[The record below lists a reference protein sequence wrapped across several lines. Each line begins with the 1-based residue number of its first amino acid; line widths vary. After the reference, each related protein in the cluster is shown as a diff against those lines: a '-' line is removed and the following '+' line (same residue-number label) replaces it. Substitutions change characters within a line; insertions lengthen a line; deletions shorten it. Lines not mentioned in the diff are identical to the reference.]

1 MEKDPVILF
10 KLDNCDLDSIG
21 TNLWTPNNFIS
32 LNRCRCCKG
41 KFGLS
46 ETYVYVEYEIFNLC
60 KKCSKSICIMCPDR
74 KTNAFDKVKHIC
86 NDCKNENRK
95 KYN

>member
-1 MEKDPVILF
+1 MEKDPAILF
-10 KLDNCDLDSIG
+10 KLDSCDLCPS
-21 TNLWTPNNFIS
+21 TSLWTPDNFVS

-41 KFGLS
+41 KNGAS

-60 KKCSKSICIMCPDR
+60 KTCSKSICIMCPNR
-74 KTNAFDKVKHIC
+74 KTNAFDKVKHVC

-95 KYN
+95 KYS